1 MFFYHVILPYAYL
14 QFTLSITFTYFWY
27 YVNIGYIKT
36 RPNVKFSLYLKKA
49 GLAPGGGD
57 SHMEWT
63 GMLVGNFEF
72 KP

>member
-14 QFTLSITFTYFWY
+14 QFTLSITCTYFWY

-49 GLAPGGGD
+49 GLAPGGGGLPYGVD
-57 SHMEWT
+57 
-63 GMLVGNFEF
+63 GDARRKF
-72 KP
+72 